1 MLVEVLAGPHEA
13 AARSS
18 GNFYFS
24 RSPVV
29 GEEIEIEGKLITVRR
44 AWHRPDVYF
53 AGAKFAILVDAWDG
67 EGEADTVAYD
77 DAGSII

>member
-18 GNFYFS
+18 GNFYFT
-24 RSPVV
+24 RSPVA

-44 AWHRPDVYF
+44 AWHRPDVHF
-53 AGAKFAILVDAWDG
+53 AGAKFAILVDAWDDESRAG
-67 EGEADTVAYD
+67 AIAYD